1 MRFAVDQPGRGRRT
15 FRAADH
21 LSDGFAEMGFRLR
34 RLPRRGTLWI
44 ATVVLAL
51 VVGLFVRSSLHRA
64 DTVRSAYGEQRSVL
78 VASADIAPGTVIDE
92 SNTDRRDWPI
102 GLLPEGAAPAGSGRT
117 ATERIG
123 KGEVI
128 VDGRLSGGD
137 ASGAEAL
144 IPTGGRALA
153 VPTGSTSPDLR
164 VGDRV
169 DAFAPF
175 DASRANAATASPTD
189 PRFAARRVA
198 RAARVIAIG
207 PDSATIAVTAL
218 EAPFVAQA
226 SLDASIAL
234 VLVAPG

>member
-1 MRFAVDQPGRGRRT
+1 MRFAVDQPRRGRRT
-15 FRAADH
+15 SRATDRLADH
-21 LSDGFAEMGFRLR
+21 FTGMGFHLR

-51 VVGLFVRSSLHRA
+51 VVGLFVRSSLLRA
-64 DTVRSAYGEQRSVL
+64 DTVRSAYGEQQPVL
-78 VASADIAPGTVIDE
+78 VATAGIAPGTVIDE
-92 SNTDRRDWPI
+92 SNTDMRDWPI
-102 GLLPEGAAPAGSGRT
+102 GLLPDGAITSGSGRT

-123 KGEVI
+123 KGEVL
-128 VDGRLSGGD
+128 VEGRLSGGNG
-137 ASGAEAL
+137 SGPDTLVPA
-144 IPTGGRALA
+144 GGRALA

-175 DASRANAATASPTD
+175 DASRANTATISPTD

-198 RAARVIAIG
+198 KAARVIAIG
-207 PDSATIAVTAL
+207 PDSVTIAVTAL

-226 SLDASIAL
+226 SLDTSIAL